1 MENKEF
7 WALHAVIFKKPYN
20 IEKAKEDA
28 KEFIKDGKK
37 QFYRETVKSY
47 RFRNIAKS
55 KFIKGHFK
63 TKKINKE
70 ISLIFG
76 QLKEEHNHLEGAGIK
91 DFIYKPIRKI
101 KEYFKPRQ
109 GYNNTTTKNLKLFGD
124 LPIKSLQIVRT
135 PIMNAID
142 KVLNIVSLGKWS
154 QLKKEYSFDKLFHL
168 ALIANVG
175 NKNLVIEKNE
185 VINVST
191 SYKMSK
197 DSEVMEIPLNGKIFT
212 TNEMLK
218 KTLERIGSE
227 KFYLYDGFKFNCQVF
242 VRDCLESEGLYS
254 EQAKEFLFQDLEEL
268 AKKMPAFSKKIM
280 NITTDLGASVNKIT
294 GQAKPKLTAKQEA
307 EAEFW
312 RQNQAIRNK
321 LSMETNEAN
330 KPFMEEQ
337 RKKKDEKKLYW
348 ETFLSFLEK
357 EGYNRNGDQSYQD
370 FIKQIENTK
379 GFFPFPKKN
388 GGWEWRK
395 TKDIPI
401 TMDDLGVGGKI
412 LNTIGLGEVT
422 ESLLNVYNSSVKV
435 AQNPTIGN
443 IADVGKAGVDALKKG
458 VEANK
463 AGIKGAVKTTA
474 KNVAKEAFG
483 GAKMS
488 LKEEF
493 LMDKKDHDKKL
504 KKFEESDPDI
514 KQIEETLKGLREISN
529 NGLEHIEKLEKQKKI
544 IGGTNK
550 NIIDLLKLAEE
561 NEKNEKNKGKTVF
574 ETAMEEIGKNFNTKG
589 KPKTKLTFEPVPEPK
604 AQPKKKQITGK
615 AQEQLLMKEFRAKE
629 REFKKLQTEKEKE
642 RKAKERELK
651 KQKNLKLYFG
661 IDEVPKGYRRAS
673 MEEAMKKKKINYW
686 GLKKVDNKILM
697 ITDEVP
703 DKNKLNTLILSL
715 TKNKGIFDKFKK
727 EFDQQT
733 ALKKDTTKIKEQLEE
748 AKQILIKTNN
758 EYQQLNNKLKK

>member
-1 MENKEF
+1 MENNEF
-7 WALHAVIFKKPYN
+7 WALHAVIFKKPYD
-20 IEKAKEDA
+20 IEKAKEEA

-197 DSEVMEIPLNGKIFT
+197 DSEVMEVPLNGKNFT
-212 TNEMLK
+212 TNEMLN

-254 EQAKEFLFQDLEEL
+254 EKAKEFLFQDLEEL

-348 ETFLSFLEK
+348 ETFLSFLETQ
-357 EGYNRNGDQSYQD
+357 GYNRNGDQSYQD

-401 TMDDLGVGGKI
+401 TLDDLGVGGKI

-435 AQNPTIGN
+435 AENPTIGN

-493 LMDKKDHDKKL
+493 LMDNKDHNKKL

-514 KQIEETLKGLREISN
+514 KQIEETLKGLKEITN
-529 NGLEHIEKLEKQKKI
+529 NGLEHIEKLETM
-544 IGGTNK
+544 GG
-550 NIIDLLKLAEE
+550 AR
-561 NEKNEKNKGKTVF
+561 
-574 ETAMEEIGKNFNTKG
+574 
-589 KPKTKLTFEPVPEPK
+589 PS
-604 AQPKKKQITGK
+604 TGK
-615 AQEQLLMKEFRAKE
+615 AQEKLLMKEFRAKE
-629 REFKKLQTEKEKE
+629 REFKKQQKEKEKE
-642 RKAKERELK
+642 QKAKEREIKRLK
-651 KQKNLKLYFG
+651 NVKLYFG

-703 DKNKLNTLILSL
+703 DKNKLNTLML
-715 TKNKGIFDKFKK
+715 TLANKKGIFDKLKK

-758 EYQQLNNKLKK
+758 EYQELKKKLNK

>member
-1 MENKEF
+1 MDNNDK
-7 WALHAVIFKKPYN
+7 WALHAVIFKKPCD
-20 IEKAKEDA
+20 IEKAKEEVKDY
-28 KEFIKDGKK
+28 IKSGKK
-37 QFYRETVKSY
+37 QFYRETAKSY
-47 RFRNIAKS
+47 RFRNIPKQ
-55 KFIKGHFK
+55 KFIKSQFK
-63 TKKINKE
+63 TKKIDKE
-70 ISLIFG
+70 ISLVFG
-76 QLKEEHNHLEGAGIK
+76 KLKEEHHHLEGAGIA
-91 DFIYKPIRKI
+91 DFIYKPIKAV

-135 PIMNAID
+135 PIMNVID
-142 KVLNIVSLGKWS
+142 KALNIVSFGKWS

-197 DSEVMEIPLNGKIFT
+197 DSEVMEVPLNGKNFT
-212 TNEMLK
+212 TNEMLE
-218 KTLERIGSE
+218 KTRQRLGDSQY
-227 KFYLYDGFKFNCQVF
+227 FLYDGFKNNCQVF
-242 VRDCLESEGLYS
+242 VRECLISEDLYS
-254 EQAKEFLFQDLEEL
+254 TEAKDFLFQDLEEL
-268 AKKMPAFSKKIM
+268 AKKMPSLSKKIM

-435 AQNPTIGN
+435 AENPTIGN

-488 LKEEF
+488 LKDEF
-493 LMDKKDHDKKL
+493 LMDNKDHNKKL

-514 KQIEETLKGLREISN
+514 KQIEETLKGLREITEG
-529 NGLEHIEKLEKQKKI
+529 GLEHIEKLETM
-544 IGGTNK
+544 GG
-550 NIIDLLKLAEE
+550 AR
-561 NEKNEKNKGKTVF
+561 
-574 ETAMEEIGKNFNTKG
+574 
-589 KPKTKLTFEPVPEPK
+589 PS
-604 AQPKKKQITGK
+604 TGK
-615 AQEQLLMKEFRAKE
+615 AQEKLLMKEFRAKE
-629 REFKKLQTEKEKE
+629 REFKKQQKEKEKE

-703 DKNKLNTLILSL
+703 DKNKLNTLMLSL
-715 TKNKGIFDKFKK
+715 AKNKGIFDKFKK

-758 EYQQLNNKLKK
+758 EYQELKKKLNK

>member
-1 MENKEF
+1 MENNEF
-7 WALHAVIFKKPYN
+7 WALHAVIFKKPYD
-20 IEKAKEDA
+20 IEKAKEEA

-135 PIMNAID
+135 PIMNVID

-197 DSEVMEIPLNGKIFT
+197 DSEVMEVPLNGKNFT

-218 KTLERIGSE
+218 KTLERIGAE
-227 KFYLYDGFKFNCQVF
+227 RFYLYDGFKFNCQVF
-242 VRDCLESEGLYS
+242 CKDCLESEGLYS
-254 EQAKEFLFQDLEEL
+254 EQAKDFLFQDLEEL

-348 ETFLSFLEK
+348 ETFLSFLETQ
-357 EGYNRNGDQSYQD
+357 GYNRNGDQSYQD

-401 TMDDLGVGGKI
+401 TLDDLGVGGKI

-435 AQNPTIGN
+435 AENPTIGN

-493 LMDKKDHDKKL
+493 LMDNKDHNKKL

-514 KQIEETLKGLREISN
+514 KQIEETLKGLKEITN
-529 NGLEHIEKLEKQKKI
+529 NGLEHIEKLETM
-544 IGGTNK
+544 GG
-550 NIIDLLKLAEE
+550 AR
-561 NEKNEKNKGKTVF
+561 
-574 ETAMEEIGKNFNTKG
+574 
-589 KPKTKLTFEPVPEPK
+589 PS
-604 AQPKKKQITGK
+604 TGK
-615 AQEQLLMKEFRAKE
+615 AQEKLLMKEFRAKE
-629 REFKKLQTEKEKE
+629 REFKKQQKEKEKE
-642 RKAKERELK
+642 EKAKEREIKRL
-651 KQKNLKLYFG
+651 KNLKLYFG

-703 DKNKLNTLILSL
+703 DKNKLNTLMLSL
-715 TKNKGIFDKFKK
+715 AKNKGIFDKLKK

-758 EYQQLNNKLKK
+758 EYQELKKKLNK